1 MTMRKQKI
9 TLYYWEVLV
18 ETLQYNNQTETI
30 DIKEVY
36 NIFVLSNPRQND
48 IDMVSFIL
56 ISKIKGIKTKRHKTK
71 STSFS

>member
-71 STSFS
+71 SASFS

>member
-9 TLYYWEVLV
+9 TLYYWEVLA

>member
-1 MTMRKQKI
+1 MAMRKQKI